1 MKVLWYIWSCHVSWQ
16 IHETHSFQLALP
28 GYHWKNVNHPVK
40 FHDYRS
46 AIFSSNSQTISVD
59 SKKSEMKNAME
70 QETEDLSRFQSCLE
84 QMLLPKSKQDEILLH
99 LQNKGF
105 TSSSELYAI
114 AIDFQDK
121 PRVLSEILMEDFGF
135 DVAKSHVVRG
145 ALLRLVQAMQ
155 QETVNII
162 HSVGSNPNHTIHTTT
177 TNTDTTDTATVNTND
192 DDITELADGT
202 TSSLSPSSSSLTMA
216 NNNNDKKHYMEQKRK
231 NTTTPTDTI
240 TTTDITATKTSSQEK
255 KQPLFKSVIVNPK
268 AKKRHTAAHQE
279 HTYGLPNNYRDT
291 FPTLSQE
298 LDQFESFMIMPT
310 AASTQES
317 PIRNATAS
325 VYMRHAK
332 LFLGWYHNV
341 YTANNRQYDSK
352 ESSNHPT
359 PNIVQVLSIKD
370 IFPNKDATTAQC
382 IIDFIL
388 WLRKT
393 RDISHS
399 YEANMLRG
407 LTKLLKFRFHKES
420 QSDPSYGEKSFND
433 IPVVRELRKLHRD
446 ANRRQNISP
455 RSSEEDRKW
464 LDWNEYLSVVQ
475 RLKMD
480 VEDEIHVYSQKKTT
494 SKSDRTSRRRIAT
507 KFQAYLILAFF
518 SCVPDRQRTFRELEV
533 GRSFLRDDK
542 INCWI
547 IKHGPDDYKTG
558 KTYGDRP
565 PLVLTPELSPA
576 IDDFFERWR
585 PSLDP
590 TGDHFFVQPR
600 TGKSLTQDSVY
611 SIVARS
617 CFKYTGKKTNP
628 HLLRDMIVT
637 HVRNTDASE
646 KELEALAL
654 YMGHS
659 ISMQRNSY
667 DRRTMEQKVAPAV
680 ELLRNVN
687 SI

>member
-1 MKVLWYIWSCHVSWQ
+1 MERTHRVLWKILICHLLCW
-16 IHETHSFQLALP
+16 IRETRSLQTNDLRYSFTNANKASSY
-28 GYHWKNVNHPVK
+28 YHRTVL
-40 FHDYRS
+40 Y
-46 AIFSSNSQTISVD
+46 SSSKTIIKD
-59 SKKSEMKNAME
+59 SKSEIMKE
-70 QETEDLSRFQSCLE
+70 EEDLSVFQSCLE
-84 QMLLPKSKQDEILLH
+84 HMLLPKSKQEEILRD

-105 TSSSELYAI
+105 TTSSELYAM

-121 PRVLSEILMEDFGF
+121 PRLLSQILMEDFGF
-135 DVAKSHVVRG
+135 NVAKSHVLRG
-145 ALLRLVQAMQ
+145 ALARLVQS
-155 QETVNII
+155 I
-162 HSVGSNPNHTIHTTT
+162 HEHKNMVAQND
-177 TNTDTTDTATVNTND
+177 NTST
-192 DDITELADGT
+192 
-202 TSSLSPSSSSLTMA
+202 
-216 NNNNDKKHYMEQKRK
+216 MEQKGVHDQYDEIY
-231 NTTTPTDTI
+231 THTSPTQVTETII
-240 TTTDITATKTSSQEK
+240 TTTATSSSIETNSKIHNETKIKNDHQDK

-268 AKKRHTAAHQE
+268 AKKRHTTTHQE
-279 HTYGLPNNYRDT
+279 HTYGLPNNYREEL
-291 FPTLSQE
+291 PVLAHE
-298 LDQFESFMIMPT
+298 LDQYESFMIMPS

-341 YTANNRQYDSK
+341 YTK
-352 ESSNHPT
+352 ERIQNKGSNQT
-359 PNIVQVLSIKD
+359 ACIDPNVLSIND
-370 IFPNKDATTAQC
+370 IFPNKDATTTQS

-464 LDWNEYLSVVQ
+464 LDWNEYLIVVQ
-475 RLKMD
+475 KLKND
-480 VEDEIHVYSQKKTT
+480 VQDEINVYVQKKTM
-494 SKSDRTSRRRIAT
+494 SKSDVTARRRIAT

-518 SCVPDRQRTFRELEV
+518 SCVPDRQRTFRELEI

-542 INCWI
+542 NNCWI

-576 IDDFFERWR
+576 IDDFLDRWR

-600 TGKSLTQDSVY
+600 TGNCLTQDSVY

-617 CFKYTGKKTNP
+617 CFKHTGKKTNP

-637 HVRNTDASE
+637 HVRNTNASE

-687 SI
+687 ST